1 MGEGWESGDYLTVNV
16 IKRWFQSVVEFL
28 REVQTEF
35 IKVSFPTRDE
45 LIGSTTVVILLTLII
60 SVLLA
65 LMDTLF
71 VRLLRWVV

>member
-1 MGEGWESGDYLTVNV
+1 VNV
-16 IKRWFQSVVEFL
+16 MKRWFQSIVEFL
-28 REVQTEF
+28 REVQAELV
-35 IKVSFPTRDE
+35 KVSFPTRDE

-60 SVLLA
+60 SVFLA

>member
-1 MGEGWESGDYLTVNV
+1 MNV
-16 IKRWFQSVVEFL
+16 MKRWFQSIVEFL
-28 REVQTEF
+28 REVQAELV
-35 IKVSFPTRDE
+35 KVSFPTRDE

-60 SVLLA
+60 SVFLA